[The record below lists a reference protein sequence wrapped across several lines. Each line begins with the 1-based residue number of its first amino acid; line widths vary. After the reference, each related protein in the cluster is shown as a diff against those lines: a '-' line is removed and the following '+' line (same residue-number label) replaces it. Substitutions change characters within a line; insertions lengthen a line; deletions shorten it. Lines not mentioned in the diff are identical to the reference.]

1 MQKHES
7 FYIFCYLCISTRLCY
22 DQKTKVVIYYFLRVG
37 IFFMKDWDFQLRC
50 FEILSMI
57 GGDFVDGRSRFF
69 ILTRGIA
76 SMKGRIF
83 FKSRFSVW
91 QLEILGLDI
100 GDLVGGG
107 RPNKEMIKKKLFEVR
122 IRRYWK
128 LG

>member
-1 MQKHES
+1 
-7 FYIFCYLCISTRLCY
+7 
-22 DQKTKVVIYYFLRVG
+22 
-37 IFFMKDWDFQLRC
+37 MKDWDFQLRC

-107 RPNKEMIKKKLFEVR
+107 RPNKEMIKKKLFEVKM
-122 IRRYWK
+122 RRYWK